1 MGFSADMARASR
13 ARVKNPDKVYSFRE
27 ELVQLYQNLKVDI
40 EALCKKHGATVNH
53 WYSPSTIFQ
62 PKFII
67 EDVEF
72 TADELCNEKELRILA
87 SQAKKDTRK
96 GKNKV
101 FQLQFS
107 S

>member
-1 MGFSADMARASR
+1 MVRARR
-13 ARVKNPDKVYSFRE
+13 KRVKNPDKVYSFRK
-27 ELVQLYQNLKVDI
+27 ELVQLYQTHKIDI

-72 TADELCNEKELRILA
+72 TADELCNEKELRILV
-87 SQAKKDTRK
+87 SQTKKK
-96 GKNKV
+96 FG
-101 FQLQFS
+101 
-107 S
+107 

>member
-1 MGFSADMARASR
+1 MARASR
-13 ARVKNPDKVYSFRE
+13 KRVKNPDKVYSFRE

-40 EALCKKHGATVNH
+40 EALCKKHGATVNY

-67 EDVEF
+67 EDAEF

-87 SQAKKDTRK
+87 SQAKKDARK